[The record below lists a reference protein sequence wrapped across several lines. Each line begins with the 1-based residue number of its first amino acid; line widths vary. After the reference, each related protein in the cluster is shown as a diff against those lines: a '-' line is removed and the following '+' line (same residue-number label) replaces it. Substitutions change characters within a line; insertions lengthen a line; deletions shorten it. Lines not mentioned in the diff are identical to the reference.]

1 MRYTAA
7 SIIMRTEYAI
17 KQNKHPAQGTYL
29 ARGGA
34 LLLSGERASTG
45 ASGVRALGLAR
56 PLLLPQASLGHG
68 VGALRRG
75 LRLDTELHHLKL
87 GKKQTYKVFVNT

>member
-1 MRYTAA
+1 MY
-7 SIIMRTEYAI
+7 MQTEYAI
-17 KQNKHPAQGTYL
+17 TRSKHPLQSTYL
-29 ARGGA
+29 TRGRA
-34 LLLSGERASTG
+34 LLLSGERAS
-45 ASGVRALGLAR
+45 ASGTRALGLAR

-87 GKKQTYKVFVNT
+87 GKKQTYKVFVNP